1 MSRPHTP
8 EKASAAT
15 GLTANADAQS
25 ASPLFTIFPPEI
37 RAEIFSLALSSFS
50 DTSKPYPFE
59 SYWYRPG
66 YTAPKQTELSLLVSC
81 KRIYEEARELV
92 WKEGSGNDEEAF
104 WWGSNDRRPR
114 DHGGLSNDDPRERH
128 IKEFLRDSFDVI
140 LLISDSPQQS
150 RRQIKFTSTHWSRIR
165 SIHLFPQ
172 MYAFSSRAFVRTF
185 IQAQGLRPRTVKVT
199 IRYTDWWYW
208 EDNVPLRL
216 SSLEPERNAYY
227 FPESVDTLIIELESA
242 EHKKSEL
249 EDMVKGVLHDKEV
262 WRWKRLDDEYLE
274 LDEGMGVKEW
284 EWMGTTRFKDQPVR
298 LPHHPE
304 GDAMKYIVKVLTFTA
319 KPTHVEWDGTPFD
332 RALAIK
338 SYEASLK
345 PS

>member
-1 MSRPHTP
+1 MSRLHTP
-8 EKASAAT
+8 EKSSAAT
-15 GLTANADAQS
+15 GLIANVDAQS
-25 ASPLFTIFPPEI
+25 ASRLFAIFPPEI
-37 RAEIFSLALSSFS
+37 RAEIFALVLCSFS
-50 DTSKPYPFE
+50 DTSNPYPFD

-66 YTAPKQTELSLLVSC
+66 YTAPKRTELSLLMTC
-81 KRIYEEARELV
+81 KRIYEEARDLI
-92 WKEGSGNDEEAF
+92 WKECSGNDEEAF

-114 DHGGLSNDDPRERH
+114 EYRGTSYANNHNSNYLP
-128 IKEFLRDSFDVI
+128 LQ
-140 LLISDSPQQS
+140 SD
-150 RRQIKFTSTHWSRIR
+150 RQIKFTSNHWSRIR
-165 SIHLFPQ
+165 SIHIFPQ
-172 MYAFSSRAFVRTF
+172 MYALLRDAFIRTF
-185 IQAQGLRPRTVKVT
+185 IQAKGLRPRIVKIT

-208 EDNVPLRL
+208 EDNDPLHL
-216 SSLEPERNAYY
+216 SSLVPECNAYY
-227 FPESVDTLIIELESA
+227 FPESVDTLIVELESA

-249 EDMVKGVLHDKEV
+249 EDMAKVLHDKEV

-274 LDEGMGVKEW
+274 LDEGTGVSEW
-284 EWMGTTRFKDQPVR
+284 EWMGTTQFDDQPVR
-298 LPHHPE
+298 PDHHPE

>member
-8 EKASAAT
+8 EKASEAT
-15 GLTANADAQS
+15 GLIANADAQS

-37 RAEIFSLALSSFS
+37 RAEIFALALCSFS
-50 DTSKPYPFE
+50 DTSNPYPFN

-66 YTAPKQTELSLLVSC
+66 YTAPKRTEVSLLLAC
-81 KRIYEEARELV
+81 RRIYEEVRELI
-92 WKEGSGNDEEAF
+92 WKDGNGNDEQAF
-104 WWGSNDRRPR
+104 WWGSNDRRPQEY
-114 DHGGLSNDDPRERH
+114 GGWSY
-128 IKEFLRDSFDVI
+128 EFLRHSLTDVTRRV
-140 LLISDSPQQS
+140 SNSPFQS
-150 RRQIKFTSTHWSRIR
+150 NRQLKFTSAHWSRIR
-165 SIHLFPQ
+165 SIHIFPQ
-172 MYAFSSRAFVRTF
+172 MWAFLSRAFVRTF
-185 IQAQGLRPRTVKVT
+185 IQAKGLRPRTVKVT

-208 EDNVPLRL
+208 EANYPLQL
-216 SSLEPERNAYY
+216 SSIVPERDAYY

-242 EHKKSEL
+242 EHKKTEL
-249 EDMVKGVLHDKEV
+249 EDMVKEVLHDKEV

-319 KPTHVEWDGTPFD
+319 KPTHVEWDENRGAYL
-332 RALAIK
+332 R
-338 SYEASLK
+338 
-345 PS
+345 